1 MPICLV
7 GEHLEAGAVRGV
19 LGGDGDQL
27 ADGIGAEHGDALK
40 GAVVGQPALTAAQ
53 IQQAGRGAVGN
64 RLQDRPVG
72 HPQAAEDLA
81 PSHGPVQVVALTT
94 QDARIWS
101 SIHAADGSG
110 SAAAS
115 LSASRG
121 RSTGTQG
128 EDG

>member
-81 PSHGPVQVVALTT
+81 PSHGPGPGGGIDDPGR
-94 QDARIWS
+94 QDLVLHPCRRRLRIGGGVIVGITRKEHGHAR
-101 SIHAADGSG
+101 
-110 SAAAS
+110 
-115 LSASRG
+115 
-121 RSTGTQG
+121 
-128 EDG
+128 